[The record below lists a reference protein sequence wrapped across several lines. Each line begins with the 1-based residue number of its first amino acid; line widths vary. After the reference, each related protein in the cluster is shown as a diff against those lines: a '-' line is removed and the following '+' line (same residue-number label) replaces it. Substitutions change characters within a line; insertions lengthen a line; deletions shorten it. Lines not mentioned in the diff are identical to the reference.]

1 MITPSNEFRT
11 ANSWG
16 YPIKQD
22 LTSLVVTITLSV
34 CIYPFKEKKPFGMFN
49 FHCSPV
55 IKEASGG
62 GAAALRFTDREE
74 EPLKMAREKIRI
86 RKIENA
92 TARHV
97 TFSKRRR
104 GLFKKAE
111 ELSVLCDA
119 DVALII
125 FTSAGKLFEYSN
137 LSVSEILKRYLS
149 LSKNLEKSEEP
160 SSSQMLQ
167 MQLLERGTHSKLT
180 EKVAEESKN
189 LRQIGGKEP
198 PGLTIEELQ
207 NLEERLEAALNKVI
221 EKKTEKITR
230 LINDLKQKGMQMAL
244 KNEILRQQVL
254 TSFYLCNFLFL
265 HLIIDGIFWTT
276 YRSLGYM
283 T

>member
-1 MITPSNEFRT
+1 
-11 ANSWG
+11 
-16 YPIKQD
+16 
-22 LTSLVVTITLSV
+22 
-34 CIYPFKEKKPFGMFN
+34 
-49 FHCSPV
+49 
-55 IKEASGG
+55 
-62 GAAALRFTDREE
+62 
-74 EPLKMAREKIRI
+74 MAREKIHI

-125 FTSAGKLFEYSN
+125 FTSAGKLFEFSN

-221 EKKTEKITR
+221 EKKTEKNTR

-244 KNEILRQQVL
+244 ENEILRQQVTRIYDMKGVAVL
-254 TSFYLCNFLFL
+254 KDTSKGQTSGSTADGCNSSSFLQEP
-265 HLIIDGIFWTT
+265 DSSDT
-276 YRSLGYM
+276 SLKLGLPWNV
-283 T
+283 